1 MINVQVKRSQMILA
15 SLIGV
20 GVCVVVG
27 VCFYYLGKEVGDPA
41 QSQVFKKIPI
51 ETATGKLDPHEIWRF
66 KLEGAMEENKQK
78 VDLLEKMVQETLKSF
93 PVVSSEIS
101 ETISRDLNDQD
112 VISQGF
118 PPQESIPQ
126 NEVLQDGVSR
136 GSVSQDIDELR
147 QELIALKEQLNA
159 KGKSE
164 FPSYQTGA
172 VEDPIDGSAGNK
184 GIVIQK
190 IILNLKDGKGS
201 RLKKTTDNTIPAGA
215 FAKATLLGG
224 VDASTSIQASSDP
237 RPVLLRLRHEGT
249 LPRKL
254 KSDLKNCHVLAS
266 AYGDLSSERVYMRL
280 EKLTCTE
287 PATHEISE
295 MVVSGYVA
303 GEDGKAGLRGIVV
316 DKTGPLLRNSFM
328 GGFLGGM
335 GQFLTQARQPVSY
348 PLGAAAFGTSSFA
361 QVNPLTNEQMLKSG
375 VGHGVSHALEKY
387 ADFYIKRAEQLQP
400 VLQVAAGREVDV
412 VFTESAEIGET
423 LFKSTIAKHNDQRR
437 RKTAAQ
443 VSDGDLSRSDAS
455 QSRSMKDVVAHHE
468 GEFGD
473 VSLNDSQNNAP
484 TNEMWRQ
491 GN

>member
-20 GVCVVVG
+20 GICVVVG
-27 VCFYYLGKEVGDPA
+27 VCFYYLGKEVSDPA

-51 ETATGKLDPHEIWRF
+51 EMATGKIDPHEIWRF
-66 KLEGAMEENKQK
+66 KLEGEMEENKQK

-93 PVVSSEIS
+93 PVASSGES
-101 ETISRDLNDQD
+101 ETTSRDLDEQD
-112 VISQGF
+112 VISQG
-118 PPQESIPQ
+118 PPFQGSIPQ
-126 NEVLQDGVSR
+126 NEVSR
-136 GSVSQDIDELR
+136 DSVSQEIDELR
-147 QELIALKEQLNA
+147 QELITLKEQLNA
-159 KGKSE
+159 QGKNEMPYS
-164 FPSYQTGA
+164 QMGG
-172 VEDPIDGSAGNK
+172 VEDPIDGNQGGSGNK
-184 GIVIQK
+184 GAVIQK
-190 IILNLKDGKGS
+190 IVLNLKEGKGS
-201 RLKKTTDNTIPAGA
+201 RLRKTTDNTIPAGA

-348 PLGAAAFGTSSFA
+348 PLGAAPFA

-443 VSDGDLSRSDAS
+443 VSDSDLSLSDLSRSDAS
-455 QSRSMKDVVAHHE
+455 KSRSMKDVVAHHE

-473 VSLNDSQNNAP
+473 VSLNEPQNNAQ